1 VTEEDLRKLLALQL
15 AVRDV
20 ISEARRLARR
30 LETERK
36 KADTVA
42 SHAASLAAVYDR
54 LVTAQGPYPQPRLIG
69 QLENLARML
78 GQAEQ
83 RPGADAIVRFDD
95 LRREL
100 DSVRADAESVLGRET
115 STEPSPR
122 GKK

>member
-1 VTEEDLRKLLALQL
+1 
-15 AVRDV
+15 
-20 ISEARRLARR
+20 
-30 LETERK
+30 
-36 KADTVA
+36 
-42 SHAASLAAVYDR
+42 
-54 LVTAQGPYPQPRLIG
+54 
-69 QLENLARML
+69 ML